1 MSVVTP
7 STPAP
12 EEAHPSPTTPG
23 LKTLLREIIETI
35 LLTVFIY
42 AAVNFATSRFRVES
56 ISMEPNLHAGQYVL
70 VEKISYRLGNPHRGD
85 VVVFHHPKS
94 ERDLIKRVIGL
105 PGETISVANGVVSV
119 NGTPLSESYVTAG
132 PAYQGTWTLGP
143 DQFFVLGDNRNN
155 SSDSHAWGPLDR
167 KYLIGKTV
175 FVYWPPTNWGLMPQ
189 YTYAGTSSH

>member
-1 MSVVTP
+1 MSLATP

-12 EEAHPSPTTPG
+12 AAPG
-23 LKTLLREIIETI
+23 LKTFLREIIETL

-42 AAVNFATSRFRVES
+42 AAVNFATGRFRVES

-70 VEKISYRLGNPHRGD
+70 VDKISYQLGGPDRGD

-94 ERDLIKRVIGL
+94 ERDLIKRIIGL
-105 PGETISVANGVVSV
+105 PGETVTVASGVVSV
-119 NGTPLSESYVTAG
+119 NGIPLNEIYIAAA

-167 KYLIGKTV
+167 KHLIGKTV
-175 FVYWPPTNWGLMPQ
+175 FVYWPPTNWGLMPD
-189 YTYAGTSSH
+189 YTYASTHSH